1 VKFIHL
7 KMQTNNNTEAA
18 ANNTD
23 LFTPFQLGPYQLTHR
38 VVMAPLTRMRTASDF
53 VPNDLLV
60 EHYGQR
66 ATQGGYIVAEGTVIS
81 ETGHGYYGA
90 PGIYTNEQVEGWKR
104 VTTAVHKKGGVIF
117 DQLFHVGR
125 QSHSSLQPNGG
136 QPIGPSVI
144 KFEDFVYSPTGWVP
158 ADLNRAM
165 TTEEVKAMVES
176 YRKAAVK
183 AKEAGFDGVELH
195 GANGYLVDQFLQDGS
210 NQRTDIYGGSIENRV
225 RFMLEIVEALVE
237 VWGANRVAVRLGPS
251 GTFASMSDS
260 DPIAL
265 FSYAAEQLNKFG
277 LAYLHL
283 IEPRV
288 KGSVEEIEDL
298 EPVAA
303 MHLRKIFKGTIIAAG
318 GFDGEKANDILQKGI
333 ADLVAFGRHF
343 IANPDLVLRLKNNLP
358 LNSYD
363 RETFYGGDARGYNDY
378 PLYEAE
384 RISA

>member
-1 VKFIHL
+1 
-7 KMQTNNNTEAA
+7 MQTENKKAA
-18 ANNTD
+18 GVNEPD
-23 LFTPFQLGPYQLTHR
+23 LFTPVQLGPYQLTHR

-60 EHYGQR
+60 EHYSQR

-90 PGIYTNEQVEGWKR
+90 PGIYTDEQVEGWKR
-104 VTTAVHKKGGVIF
+104 VTTAVHDKGGIIF

-125 QSHSSLQPNGG
+125 QSHSSLQPNGD
-136 QPIGPSVI
+136 QPIGASAI
-144 KFEDFVYSPTGWVP
+144 EFEDFVYTPTGWVP

-165 TTEEVKAMVES
+165 TTEEVKAMVED
-176 YRKAAVK
+176 YRKAAIK

-210 NQRTDIYGGSIENRV
+210 NQRTDIYGGSVENRV

-260 DPIAL
+260 DPIGL

-288 KGSVEEIEDL
+288 KGSVEEVEDL

-318 GFDGEKANDILQKGI
+318 GFDGEKANDILQKGD

-343 IANPDLVLRLKNNLP
+343 IANPDLVFRLKNNLP
-358 LNSYD
+358 LNAYD
-363 RETFYGGDARGYNDY
+363 RDTFYGGDAALKIQRKKHG
-378 PLYEAE
+378 
-384 RISA
+384 

>member
-1 VKFIHL
+1 
-7 KMQTNNNTEAA
+7 MQTNNNTETVVSS
-18 ANNTD
+18 TD
-23 LFTPFQLGPYQLTHR
+23 LFTPVQLGPYQLTHR
-38 VVMAPLTRMRTASDF
+38 VVMAPLTRMRTAADF

-60 EHYGQR
+60 EHYTQR

-90 PGIYTNEQVEGWKR
+90 PGIYTGEQVEGWKR
-104 VTTAVHKKGGVIF
+104 VTTAVHNKGGIIF

-125 QSHSSLQPNGG
+125 QSHRSLQPNGG
-136 QPIGPSVI
+136 QPVGASAIE
-144 KFEDFVYSPTGWVP
+144 FEDFVYTPTGWVP

-165 TTEEVKAMVES
+165 TTEEVKAMVED
-176 YRKAAVK
+176 YRKAAIK
-183 AKEAGFDGVELH
+183 AKDAGFDGVELH

-260 DPIAL
+260 DPIVL

-288 KGSVEEIEDL
+288 KGSVEEVEDL

-318 GFDGEKANDILQKGI
+318 GFDGEKANDILQKGN

-343 IANPDLVLRLKNNLP
+343 IANPDLVFRLKNNLP
-358 LNSYD
+358 LNAYD
-363 RETFYGGDARGYNDY
+363 RDTFYGGDAQGYNDY
-378 PLYEAE
+378 PFYEAE

>member
-1 VKFIHL
+1 
-7 KMQTNNNTEAA
+7 MQTNNNTETAV
-18 ANNTD
+18 NSTD
-23 LFTPFQLGPYQLTHR
+23 LFTPVQLGPYKLTHR
-38 VVMAPLTRMRTASDF
+38 VVMAPLTRMRTESDF

-60 EHYGQR
+60 EHYSQR

-90 PGIYTNEQVEGWKR
+90 PGIYTDEQVEGWKR
-104 VTTAVHKKGGVIF
+104 VTAAVHNKGGIIF

-125 QSHSSLQPNGG
+125 QSHRSLQPNGD
-136 QPIGPSVI
+136 QPIGASAI
-144 KFEDFVYSPTGWVP
+144 EFEDFVYTPTGWLP
-158 ADLNRAM
+158 TDLNRAM
-165 TTEEVKAMVES
+165 TTEEVKAMVED
-176 YRKAAVK
+176 YRKAAIR

-251 GTFASMSDS
+251 GTFASMFDS

-265 FSYAAEQLNKFG
+265 FGYAAEQLNKFG

-288 KGSVEEIEDL
+288 KGSVEEVEDL

-318 GFDGEKANDILQKGI
+318 GFDGEKANDILQKGN

-343 IANPDLVLRLKNNLP
+343 IANPDLVFRLKNNLP
-358 LNSYD
+358 LNVYD
-363 RETFYGGDARGYNDY
+363 RDTFYGGDARGYNDY
-378 PLYEAE
+378 PFYKEEEAL
-384 RISA
+384 SA